1 MSIMP
6 RFGQTGTALVML
18 ATATFF
24 LGGAMVTAKVAVSDI
39 PPMTVAATRFALASL
54 LLLSIRRV
62 WPALDSIRVA
72 PRLADLPVIVGL
84 GLTAAVGYNILL
96 LTGVK
101 LAPAADAALIG
112 PAVGTVVS
120 TAIAAA
126 FMRERVRP
134 LAVAGLGLSIAGVLL
149 VVSPDGAIDLRRV
162 TGDLL
167 FVGCGALW
175 GTYLVISRIA
185 GRRFS
190 PINVALYGSLVGA
203 VVLVPLAVLEDG
215 PARLLAAGLPSLLA
229 VGHLAAL
236 ATVTA
241 FVLLNEGLHRLG
253 VSRSASVMMMIPVF
267 GVMQAV
273 LVLGE
278 PMADTAIAGALLVA
292 GGIWGAQGG
301 RLPSLAG
308 RAATLRASAQPT

>member
-1 MSIMP
+1 MP
-6 RFGQTGTALVML
+6 RFGQSGTALAML

-24 LGGAMVTAKVAVSDI
+24 LGGAMVTAKVAVADV
-39 PPMTVAATRFALASL
+39 PPMTVAATRFALATL
-54 LLLSIRRV
+54 LLLTIRRV
-62 WPALDSIRVA
+62 WPALDSIRVS
-72 PRLADLPVIVGL
+72 PRVADLPVLLGL

-96 LTGVK
+96 LTGVR

-134 LAVAGLGLSIAGVLL
+134 LAVAGLGLSIGGVLL
-149 VVSPDGAIDLRRV
+149 VVSPDGALDLRRV

-203 VVLVPLAVLEDG
+203 IVLVPLAVLENG
-215 PARLLAAGLPSLLA
+215 PAHLMAAGLPSLLA
-229 VGHLAAL
+229 IGHLAAL

-241 FVLLNEGLHRLG
+241 FVLLNEGLRRLG
-253 VSRSASVMMMIPVF
+253 VTRSASVMMMIPVF
-267 GVMQAV
+267 GVMQAI

-278 PMADTAIAGALLVA
+278 PMAETAIAGALLVA
-292 GGIWGAQGG
+292 GGIWLAQGG

-308 RAATLRASAQPT
+308 RAATWRPSAQPT

>member
-1 MSIMP
+1 MSFMP
-6 RFGQTGTALVML
+6 RFGQSRTALAML

-24 LGGAMVTAKVAVSDI
+24 LGGAMVTAKVAVADV
-39 PPMTVAATRFALASL
+39 PPMTVAATRFALATL
-54 LLLSIRRV
+54 LLLTIRRV
-62 WPALDSIRVA
+62 WPALDSIRVS
-72 PRLADLPVIVGL
+72 PRVADLPVLLGL

-96 LTGVK
+96 LTGVR

-134 LAVAGLGLSIAGVLL
+134 LAVAGLGLSIGGVLL
-149 VVSPDGAIDLRRV
+149 VVSPDGALDLRRV

-203 VVLVPLAVLEDG
+203 IVLVPLAVLENG
-215 PARLLAAGLPSLLA
+215 PAQLMAAGLPSLLA
-229 VGHLAAL
+229 IGHLAAL

-241 FVLLNEGLHRLG
+241 FVLLNEGLRRLG
-253 VSRSASVMMMIPVF
+253 VTRSASVMMMIPVF
-267 GVMQAV
+267 GVMQAI

-278 PMADTAIAGALLVA
+278 PMAETAIAGALLVA
-292 GGIWGAQGG
+292 GGIWLALGG

-308 RAATLRASAQPT
+308 RAATWRPSAQPT

>member
-1 MSIMP
+1 MSFMP
-6 RFGQTGTALVML
+6 RFGQSGTAMAML

-24 LGGAMVTAKVAVSDI
+24 LGGAMVTAKIAVSDI
-39 PPMTVAATRFALASL
+39 PPMTVAATRFALATL
-54 LLLSIRRV
+54 LLLSIRRL
-62 WPALDSIRVA
+62 WPALDSMRSA
-72 PRLADLPVIVGL
+72 PRLVDLPVVLGL

-96 LTGVK
+96 LTGVR

-126 FMRERVRP
+126 FLREQARP
-134 LAVAGLGLSIAGVLL
+134 LAFAGLGLSIAGVLL
-149 VVSPDGAIDLRRV
+149 VVSPDGAVDLRRL

-175 GTYLVISRIA
+175 GAYLVISRIA

-203 VVLVPLAVLEDG
+203 VVLVPLAVLENG
-215 PARLLAAGLPSLLA
+215 PAHLVAAGLPSLLA

-241 FVLLNEGLHRLG
+241 FVLLNEGLRRLG

-267 GVMQAV
+267 GVMQAM

-278 PMADTAIAGALLVA
+278 PMAETAIAGALLVA
-292 GGIWGAQGG
+292 AGIWLAQGG
-301 RLPSLAG
+301 RLPSVA
-308 RAATLRASAQPT
+308 RSAAALRPSAQPT